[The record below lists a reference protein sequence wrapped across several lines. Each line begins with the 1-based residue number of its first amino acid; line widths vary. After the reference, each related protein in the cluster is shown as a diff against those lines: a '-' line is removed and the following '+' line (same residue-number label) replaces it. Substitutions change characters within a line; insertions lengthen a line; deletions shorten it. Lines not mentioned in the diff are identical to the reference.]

1 MQQKI
6 QLCSIRTNHCKVGCA
21 LPRGCRMPLGLSG
34 QGNIWGITYLYM
46 YSTCMCVKGVRRPGW
61 GMMLRWWRVTRYRRE
76 HHELTHSSLRF
87 EWCCMPFLTAPHT
100 GTYCNTLLHTATHCC
115 RRGTTWNETVFNEV
129 SNMGSSLT
137 SRAHNFGINTKSL
150 GLSVKV
156 ESNKLQHCCLH
167 WDFWFQFSVCD
178 KRRLDGGIAVNVCNH
193 IHEACAA
200 ETWRGD
206 RRQRLWPRR
215 RFSIVGTCSLGSL
228 VKKPRDRSLIP
239 QYRFNKRKQHT
250 VYTKHVHMR
259 FNLNKR
265 WVLFKHSE
273 LKLVCSWKIDVWT
286 FEWRAEF
293 LFFFERIPTMT
304 CVQDSWQNKYYQ
316 KTSFDTPSSPR
327 VLKRR
332 RLTHL
337 RPQKTLLESLG

>member
-167 WDFWFQFSVCD
+167 WVFDFSLVCVTSGDLTGGSPSTSVTIYT
-178 KRRLDGGIAVNVCNH
+178 KHVQRRLDGGIVVNVCDRVGDFQSWVR
-193 IHEACAA
+193 ALLARS
-200 ETWRGD
+200 WRN
-206 RRQRLWPRR
+206 P
-215 RFSIVGTCSLGSL
+215 GTVHWFPNIGLIKESNTPYIRSMCIWGLISTNGECSSNT
-228 VKKPRDRSLIP
+228 RSL
-239 QYRFNKRKQHT
+239 NWSA
-250 VYTKHVHMR
+250 
-259 FNLNKR
+259 LG
-265 WVLFKHSE
+265 
-273 LKLVCSWKIDVWT
+273 KLM
-286 FEWRAEF
+286 
-293 LFFFERIPTMT
+293 FERLNGGQNF
-304 CVQDSWQNKYYQ
+304 VLLREDSDN
-316 KTSFDTPSSPR
+316 DVCPR
-327 VLKRR
+327 Q
-332 RLTHL
+332 LT
-337 RPQKTLLESLG
+337 K

>member
-1 MQQKI
+1 
-6 QLCSIRTNHCKVGCA
+6 
-21 LPRGCRMPLGLSG
+21 
-34 QGNIWGITYLYM
+34 
-46 YSTCMCVKGVRRPGW
+46 
-61 GMMLRWWRVTRYRRE
+61 
-76 HHELTHSSLRF
+76 
-87 EWCCMPFLTAPHT
+87 
-100 GTYCNTLLHTATHCC
+100 
-115 RRGTTWNETVFNEV
+115 
-129 SNMGSSLT
+129 MGSSLT

-293 LFFFERIPTMT
+293 CSSSRGFRQWR
-304 CVQDSWQNKYYQ
+304 VS
-316 KTSFDTPSSPR
+316 KTADKIN
-327 VLKRR
+327 VIKRH
-332 RLTHL
+332 RLAHL
-337 RPQKTLLESLG
+337 RPPEFLKDVVWHTFVPRKPSWNL